1 MGLITGLVAAAAVVG
16 SAYVAKEGA
25 RKAANARADAINQ
38 METINVPELQ
48 KLAQTADT
56 EKYKGTLDLQR
67 QVDPALA
74 KLRENS
80 AQNLAN
86 LSGPQATDGLV
97 DSVAGQ
103 LYNENIDDAGT
114 KALKQKLLADAQ
126 AQLDAGS
133 TLPADFQAELVRTG
147 LERAGATGVSSNPA
161 GAAGRST
168 RQVLGAAGQALKQQ
182 RTQSALAEA
191 GGASTLASSRASI
204 LQNLIPTLNNI
215 PAARMARAQAGFQTA
230 QEALP
235 NYGLSGTQTVGL
247 EMDRIKAENQR
258 KAALGD
264 TQAQKSLAD
273 ASFYSSSIG
282 AASGLYSAAAGAPSG
297 AAAGSAAGSA
307 GGSAGGGSPNLSK
320 YWGLL
325 T

>member
-1 MGLITGLVAAAAVVG
+1 MSLAITAVAVGTAATIG
-16 SAYVAKEGA
+16 SAYMGAQGAKS
-25 RKAANARADAINQ
+25 AANARADAINK
-38 METINVPELQ
+38 MTSINVPEIQ
-48 KLAQTADT
+48 QMARTADT

-80 AQNLAN
+80 AQRLAD

-97 DSVAGQ
+97 DSISGQ

-147 LERAGATGVSSNPA
+147 LERAGATGVSSNPN

-182 RTQSALAEA
+182 RVQSALAEA
-191 GGASTLASSRASI
+191 GGASTLASSRAAI

-235 NYGLSGTQTVGL
+235 NYGLSGIQTAGL
-247 EMDRIKAENQR
+247 ELDRIKNENQ
-258 KAALGD
+258 KLAGLGD
-264 TQAQKSLAD
+264 AQAQKSLAD
-273 ASFYSSSIG
+273 ASFYSSAIGAVGSGLGAGLGAYNAGG
-282 AASGLYSAAAGAPSG
+282 AASGAAKTGG
-297 AAAGSAAGSA
+297 AANGYGT
-307 GGSAGGGSPNLSK
+307 GKGMF
-320 YWGLL
+320 
-325 T
+325 